1 MELEKYISSKNY
13 GQALSECI
21 NTNHNHLGL
30 LLSYIL
36 NDDNLSNLT
45 EQLKINVEGLN
56 GEGLVI
62 SNPVDITN
70 DNPNIMDTVLE
81 EVKEEVKEEVDNKKK
96 YRVKLLCNW
105 TSSEI
110 LRETWNKMSQGNYS
124 WNNIELVCDNDPDF
138 FVVINCPPIH
148 EFLDTKKVILFRM
161 EPHMDKHPELWGE
174 YANPDKESFYKVCYH
189 ETDYNNN
196 EWHLSKTYNELK
208 TMKIEKSIDVMST
221 VLSDKYSDS
230 GHIKRVDFVKF
241 LESKNFPVDV
251 FGGNKFSYKDYKG
264 SLPLHCK
271 DNAMFPYKYVFNVE
285 NHSIKNYYTEKL
297 VDGILAECLVFY
309 SGCFN
314 VREFIDEKAFVYLE
328 LSNFEEDYQ
337 KIKNAIENNL
347 WEERIDVIRKEKK
360 KILEY
365 LQFFPRLERII
376 NKTEEKIYVK

>member
-1 MELEKYISSKNY
+1 MELEKYIYDKNY
-13 GQALSECI
+13 DQALSECI
-21 NTNHNHLGL
+21 NTNQNHLGL

-36 NDDNLSNLT
+36 NDDNLSKLT
-45 EQLKINVEGLN
+45 EQLKTNVEGFN
-56 GEGLVI
+56 KEGQVI
-62 SNPVDITN
+62 SNSVDITN
-70 DNPNIMDTVLE
+70 DNPNIMDTTFY
-81 EVKEEVKEEVDNKKK
+81 VDTTTKK

-124 WNNIELVCDNDPDF
+124 WNNIELVCDDNPDF

-161 EPHMDKHPELWGE
+161 EPHMGKHPELWGD
-174 YANPDKESFYKVCYH
+174 YAKPDKESFYKVCYH

-208 TMKIEKSIDVMST
+208 NMKIEKSIDVMST

-230 GHIKRVDFVKF
+230 GHVKRVDFAKF

-251 FGGNKFSYKDYKG
+251 FGSNKFSYKDYKG

-285 NHSIKNYYTEKL
+285 NNSIKNYYTEKL
-297 VDGILAECLVFY
+297 IDGILAECLVFY

-314 VREFIDEKAFVYLE
+314 AREFIDEKAFVYLE
-328 LSNFEEDYQ
+328 LSNFEEDYL
-337 KIKNAIENNL
+337 KVKNAIENNL
-347 WEERIDVIRKEKK
+347 WEERIDIIRKEKK

-376 NKTEEKIYVK
+376 NKTEDLKY